1 MDKAAHHI
9 LRAIHLFRGLE
20 ADQISQVQQII
31 TTENYTTGDVIF
43 EQGSPGDKMYIIGA
57 GLVVVQVAGLKGNT
71 QLYLGIGQIVGE
83 MALVDQGTRSATVIA
98 ANPQTTVYGIRGED
112 FEYLCAHDTHIGYV
126 MMRNLAQDL
135 SFKLRHQNFSI

>member
-9 LRAIHLFRGLE
+9 LKAIHLFRGLDE
-20 ADQISQVQQII
+20 DQVSQVQQII
-31 TTENYTTGDVIF
+31 TTETYTTGDIIF
-43 EQGSPGDKMYIIGA
+43 QQGSPGDKMYIIGA
-57 GLVVVQVAGLKGNT
+57 GLVVVQVAGLKGSS

-83 MALVDQGTRSATVIA
+83 MALVDQGHRSATVVA
-98 ANPQTTVYGIRGED
+98 ANEQTTVYGIRGED
-112 FEYLCAHDTHIGYV
+112 FEALCANNTDIGYK